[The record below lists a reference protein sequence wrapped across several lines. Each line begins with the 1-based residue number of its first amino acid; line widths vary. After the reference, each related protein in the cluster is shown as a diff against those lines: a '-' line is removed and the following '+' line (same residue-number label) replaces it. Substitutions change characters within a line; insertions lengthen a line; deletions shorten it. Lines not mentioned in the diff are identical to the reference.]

1 MFVGTL
7 AVTTP
12 ISKSG
17 PQSAL
22 RDSVRRTLLAK
33 LRTHEGEVDASNS
46 GTTSQSGIVC
56 EDRSDLYSLSLDLH
70 MHL

>member
-1 MFVGTL
+1 M
-7 AVTTP
+7 TTP

-46 GTTSQSGIVC
+46 GTSSQSKWYC
-56 EDRSDLYSLSLDLH
+56 
-70 MHL
+70 M